1 MKRTNNPLL
10 LLLLLV
16 WLAGGCTQT
25 EVEEKDIP
33 PHALKEVEAVFNL
46 RVKASQ
52 TSPTRSATIP
62 GDTLQTRAE
71 ADLQPGRD
79 SEISGIWIGQYN
91 AEGTLLYHYYNGAL
105 KGNTIN
111 VMLKQNPAGDKS
123 ESHVWFIANSGN
135 LGEIALEKIATEAG
149 LKEYILPYKS
159 KNGLPESNLCSMTG
173 MWSGQVKEEGNKGI
187 TVELTRLVAKITFTY
202 TIDGAANSFSF
213 TPISITLNSV
223 PDKSQIEAPTAQLS
237 TEKITYTTYTEEVG
251 NGGNSR
257 TFYWYLPENMA
268 GDGDKVE
275 SEKKKI
281 GKGVEN
287 ATYIELA
294 GTAVQGGVTYKD
306 VVFRFYPGKTDKLNN
321 YDIIRN
327 SHYKMNVTLVGID
340 ITDERITV
348 EGIPPIEVT
357 EGNMPAEKGGT
368 KDVQITARPGQE
380 WVLNLKD
387 WLTAIIDGKDAG
399 NGAQV
404 TWQGPAKVTF
414 QSTEAN
420 SKAEPRKVDFSVK
433 VGDTTQ
439 EITITQNGSTLVKGE
454 NIMLGAA
461 SGSEGASSFTAT
473 KGVKWQVDGTDN
485 WWNWVAADQ
494 VTSGD
499 EATGEKQPLNIKATL
514 SNPSSYQRSG
524 TITVKAGE
532 SVGNPSY
539 DKLKQEITITQ
550 AGSTVTGSTQTVSAE
565 AANSLT
571 STFTA
576 TPGLNWTANV
586 TNDSWITLAT
596 TSGGPTTESAENI
609 YYNVAVN
616 PTSSVRKDAIT
627 VRAGNAADGPTGTIT
642 VTQAAASLA
651 ANVDKANLAATAN
664 DSGTLTYQATA
675 GLPLSIDAPD
685 WLNLTGEVSGTT
697 TDGEKTIEYKSKL
710 NLDSV
715 ENKGNISVT
724 AGEMSKNFA
733 VTQSGS
739 TFTVDKTEIEL
750 ENTASTGEITVTG
763 TTGLPWTISSDGVIE
778 WISPSETSFTA
789 NGKGQKIEFTAAEN
803 TDIAREAKF
812 IVAVDGGDH
821 SKTVT
826 VKQKAGLPVGSLLV
840 TIDQSVLQSF
850 YDCVIRSQYDWTIIS
865 PFDADGVDKAASH
878 GITNVNLSSSPTM
891 SGYYIIQVQKGQ
903 RSESDSYYSAES
915 YCRRLKED
923 GLSGWRLPTVIEL
936 HAMCENKTTIE
947 ASGAEKFNP
956 AFNWCSSLHRGDSNR
971 RCRIAF
977 SSGIIGSTTISN
989 TDKEYFR
996 CVRDI

>member
-52 TSPTRSATIP
+52 TSPTRSATTP

-135 LGEIALEKIATEAG
+135 LGEIAPKEIATEAG
-149 LKEYILPYKS
+149 LKEYLLPYKS
-159 KNGLPESNLCSMTG
+159 NKGLPESNLCSMTG
-173 MWSGQVKEEGNKGI
+173 MWSGQVKEEGNKEI

-202 TIDGAANSFSF
+202 TIDGSANSFSF
-213 TPISITLNSV
+213 TPTSITLNSV

-275 SEKKKI
+275 SEKKKT
-281 GKGVEN
+281 GKGVKN

-294 GTAVQGGVTYKD
+294 GTAVQGGVTYKK
-306 VVFRFYPGKTDKLNN
+306 VVFRFYPGKDQNN
-321 YDIIRN
+321 YNIVRN
-327 SHYKMNVTLVGID
+327 SHYTMNVTLVGID

-348 EGIPPIEVT
+348 GEIPPIEVN
-357 EGNMPAEKGGT
+357 GDNMPAEKGGT

-387 WLTAIIDGKDAG
+387 WLTAIIDGKEAG
-399 NGAQV
+399 NGAQI

-420 SKAEPRKVDFSVK
+420 SKAEPREADFSVK

-439 EITITQNGSTLVKGE
+439 EITITQNGSTLAKGE
-454 NIMLGAA
+454 NIMLEAA

-473 KGVKWQVDGTDN
+473 RGVKWRVDKGADN
-485 WWNWVAADQ
+485 WWNWVANDQ
-494 VTSGD
+494 VISGA
-499 EATGEKQPLNIKATL
+499 EATGEKQPLNIKATM
-514 SNPSSYQRSG
+514 SNPSSNQRSG

-532 SVGNPSY
+532 SVGDPNY
-539 DKLKQEITITQ
+539 TGLKQEITITQ
-550 AGSTVTGSTQTVSAE
+550 AGSTLTGSTQTVAAE
-565 AANSLT
+565 AASNLN

-576 TPGLNWTANV
+576 TPGLDWTASV
-586 TNDSWITLAT
+586 TNDSWIKLNTI
-596 TSGGPTTESAENI
+596 SGGSTTESAENI
-609 YYNVAVN
+609 SYNVAVN
-616 PTSSVRKDAIT
+616 PTSSERSDVIT
-627 VRAGNAADGPTGTIT
+627 VRAGNKDDGPTGTIT
-642 VTQAAASLA
+642 VTQEAASLA
-651 ANVDKANLAATAN
+651 ANVDKANLAATVD

-675 GLPLSIDAPD
+675 GLSFSITAPD

-697 TDGEKTIEYKSKL
+697 TSGENTIEYKTSKL
-710 NLDSV
+710 NLYSIS
-715 ENKGNISVT
+715 NTGNISVT

-750 ENTASTGEITVTG
+750 ENTESTGEIIVTG
-763 TTGLPWTISSDGVIE
+763 TTGLPWTISSDGVID
-778 WISPSETSFTA
+778 WITRSSSETSFTA
-789 NGKGQKIEFTAAEN
+789 NGEGQKIEFTASEN
-803 TDIAREAKF
+803 TDIAREATF
-812 IVAVDGGDH
+812 TVAVTGGNH
-821 SKTVT
+821 SQTVK
-826 VKQKAGLPVGSLLV
+826 VKQKTGLIGDGITV
-840 TIDQSVLQSF
+840 TINQSVLTSF
-850 YDCVIRSQYDWTIIS
+850 MSKANVIAYP
-865 PFDADGVDKAASH
+865 PFDYDGSNRLPNGVTFD
-878 GITNVNLSSSPTM
+878 GISEMNGS
-891 SGYYIIQVQKGQ
+891 YAIQVEKGEKELAGPYLAQ
-903 RSESDSYYSAES
+903 QE
-915 YCRRLKED
+915 YCNSLQED
-923 GLSGWRLPTVIEL
+923 GLSGWRIPTIIEL
-936 HAMCENKTTIE
+936 HALYLNKAKIE
-947 ASGAEKFNP
+947 ATTGASKLAGTIYWSGSVYNKN
-956 AFNWCSSLHRGDSNR
+956 SNYHCDLYNSDGKIDNYR
-971 RCRIAF
+971 TSAGR
-977 SSGIIGSTTISN
+977 
-989 TDKEYFR
+989 YVR

>member
-10 LLLLLV
+10 LLFLLV

-52 TSPTRSATIP
+52 TSPTRSATAP

-105 KGNTIN
+105 KGNTLN

-202 TIDGAANSFSF
+202 TIDGSANSFSF
-213 TPISITLNSV
+213 TPSSITLNSV

-251 NGGNSR
+251 NSGNSR

-404 TWQGPAKVTF
+404 TGQGPAKVTF

-473 KGVKWQVDGTDN
+473 RGVKWRVDKGADN
-485 WWNWVAADQ
+485 WWNWVANDQ
-494 VTSGD
+494 VTSGA
-499 EATGEKQPLNIKATL
+499 EATGEEQHLNIKATV

-532 SVGNPSY
+532 SVGDPNY
-539 DKLKQEITITQ
+539 DRLKQEITITQ
-550 AGSTVTGSTQTVSAE
+550 AGSTLTGSTQTV
-565 AANSLT
+565 AAVAVNDLT

-576 TPGLNWTANV
+576 TPGLNWTASV
-586 TNDSWITLAT
+586 TDNSWINLAT

-627 VRAGNAADGPTGTIT
+627 VRAGNVEDGPKGTIT
-642 VTQAAASLA
+642 ITQAAASLA
-651 ANVDKANLAATAN
+651 ANVDKANLAATAD

-675 GLPLSIDAPD
+675 GLPLLITAPD
-685 WLNLTGEVSGTT
+685 WLNLTSEVPRTT
-697 TDGEKTIEYKSKL
+697 TSGENTIGYKSKL
-710 NLDSV
+710 NLNSA
-715 ENKGNISVT
+715 ENTGNISVK
-724 AGEMSKNFA
+724 AGEMVKDVL
-733 VTQSGS
+733 VTQAGS
-739 TFTVDKTEIEL
+739 VFEVSPTTLELGKTE
-750 ENTASTGEITVTG
+750 TSGTITITG
-763 TTGLPWTISSDGVIE
+763 TTGLPWTITRKDGTEEISSSSD
-778 WISPSETSFTA
+778 
-789 NGKGQKIEFTAAEN
+789 KGILLNESNTLTFNATENTGGSRFAEFT
-803 TDIAREAKF
+803 IAVE
-812 IVAVDGGDH
+812 GGNH
-821 SKTVT
+821 SKTVEIKQAAAVT
-826 VKQKAGLPVGSLLV
+826 GISVK
-840 TIDQSVLQSF
+840 IDQSVLTSYKTKQPDMKV
-850 YDCVIRSQYDWTIIS
+850 YP
-865 PFDADGVDKAASH
+865 PFDADG
-878 GITNVNLSSSPTM
+878 TNNYHACTVNETAGTM
-891 SGYYIIQVQKGQ
+891 SGSYTIEVEKGQ
-903 RSESDSYYSAES
+903 RKTTALYEVAKKE
-915 YCRRLKED
+915 YCTELDED
-923 GLSGWRLPTVIEL
+923 GKGWRLPTLIEL
-936 HAMCENKTTIE
+936 HAMFINKAKIE
-947 ASGAEKFNP
+947 GSGASPFLSK
-956 AFNWCSSLHRGDSNR
+956 WYWSSSVYDGNSSI
-971 RCRIAF
+971 RCRM
-977 SSGIIGSTTISN
+977 SLDNGSFHYYYTSDDN
-989 TDKEYFR
+989 YVR
-996 CVRDI
+996 CVRDL

>member
-52 TSPTRSATIP
+52 TSPTRSATTP

-173 MWSGQVKEEGNKGI
+173 MWSGQVKEEGNKDI
-187 TVELTRLVAKITFTY
+187 IVELTRLVAKITFTY
-202 TIDGAANSFSF
+202 TIDGSANSFSF
-213 TPISITLNSV
+213 TPSSITLNSV
-223 PDKSQIEAPTAQLS
+223 PDKSQIEAPATQLS
-237 TEKITYTTYTEEVG
+237 PEKITYTTYIEEVG
-251 NGGNSR
+251 SGGNSGNSR

-268 GDGDKVE
+268 GDGAQVE
-275 SEKKKI
+275 SEKKKT
-281 GKGVEN
+281 GKGVKN

-294 GTAVQGGVTYKD
+294 GTAEQGGVTYED

-321 YDIIRN
+321 YDIVRN

-380 WVLNLKD
+380 WMLNLKD
-387 WLTAIIDGKDAG
+387 WLTAIIDGKEAG
-399 NGAQV
+399 TNAQV

-420 SKAEPRKVDFSVK
+420 SKAEPREADFSVK

-439 EITITQNGSTLVKGE
+439 EITITQNGSTLAKGE
-454 NIMLGAA
+454 NIMLEAA
-461 SGSEGASSFTAT
+461 SGSKGASSFTAT
-473 KGVKWQVDGTDN
+473 RGVIWRVDKGADN

-499 EATGEKQPLNIKATL
+499 EATGEEQPLNIKATA

-532 SVGNPSY
+532 SVGDPSY
-539 DKLKQEITITQ
+539 TGLKQEITITQ
-550 AGSTVTGSTQTVSAE
+550 AGSTVTGSTQMVAAE
-565 AANSLT
+565 ASESLT
-571 STFTA
+571 ASFSA
-576 TPGLNWTANV
+576 TSGLNWAANV
-586 TNDSWITLAT
+586 TNGSWITLTSTGGQT
-596 TSGGPTTESAENI
+596 TGSAQTLT
-609 YYNVAVN
+609 YNVAVN
-616 PTSSVRKDAIT
+616 PTSSERSDAIT
-627 VRAGNAADGPTGTIT
+627 VRAGNVADGPTGTIT
-642 VTQAAASLA
+642 VTQAAASLT
-651 ANVDKANLAATAN
+651 ANVDKANLAATID

-675 GLPLSIDAPD
+675 GLPLFITAPD
-685 WLNLTGEVSGTT
+685 WLNLTSEVPRTT
-697 TDGEKTIEYKSKL
+697 TSGENTIGYKSKL
-710 NLDSV
+710 NLNSA
-715 ENKGNISVT
+715 ENTGNISVK
-724 AGEMSKNFA
+724 AGEMVKDVP
-733 VTQSGS
+733 VTQAGSVFEVSPTTLELGKMATSG
-739 TFTVDKTEIEL
+739 T
-750 ENTASTGEITVTG
+750 ITITG
-763 TTGLPWTISSDGVIE
+763 TTGLPWTITRNSGTDEISSSSD
-778 WISPSETSFTA
+778 
-789 NGKGQKIEFTAAEN
+789 NGILSNESNTLTFSATEN
-803 TDIAREAKF
+803 TGGSRSATFTIAVK
-812 IVAVDGGDH
+812 GDYH
-821 SKTVT
+821 SKTVEI
-826 VKQKAGLPVGSLLV
+826 KQAAAV
-840 TIDQSVLQSF
+840 TGISIKIDQSVLTSYKKIQTNMKA
-850 YDCVIRSQYDWTIIS
+850 YP
-865 PFDADGVDKAASH
+865 PFDAEGTNEYQGCTVDETA
-878 GITNVNLSSSPTM
+878 GTM
-891 SGYYIIQVQKGQ
+891 TGFYTIEVEKGERKGQ
-903 RSESDSYYSAES
+903 IADYATMKS
-915 YCRRLKED
+915 YCT
-923 GLSGWRLPTVIEL
+923 GLSKEENWRLPTLIEMY
-936 HAMCENKTTIE
+936 AMYLNKAKIE
-947 ASGAEKFNP
+947 GSTGAAPFAFIWYWSSSIYDGKSEMRGEVYIVSGATNCIGTGSK
-956 AFNWCSSLHRGDSNR
+956 
-971 RCRIAF
+971 
-977 SSGIIGSTTISN
+977 SGVS
-989 TDKEYFR
+989 

>member
-10 LLLLLV
+10 LLFLLV

-52 TSPTRSATIP
+52 TSPTRSATTP

-91 AEGTLLYHYYNGAL
+91 AEGNLLYHYYNGAL
-105 KGNTIN
+105 KGNTLN

-202 TIDGAANSFSF
+202 TIDGSANSFSF
-213 TPISITLNSV
+213 TPSSITLNSV

-251 NGGNSR
+251 NSDNSR

-275 SEKKKI
+275 SEKKKT

-294 GTAVQGGVTYKD
+294 GTAVQGDVTYEN
-306 VVFRFYPGKTDKLNN
+306 VVFRFYPGKTDKTDKLNN
-321 YDIIRN
+321 YDIVRN
-327 SHYKMNVTLVGID
+327 SHYTMNVTLVGID

-348 EGIPPIEVT
+348 GKIPPIEVT

-368 KDVQITARPGQE
+368 KEVQITARPGQE
-380 WVLNLKD
+380 WMFDLVD
-387 WLTAIIDGKDAG
+387 WLKAIINDKDAPT
-399 NGAQV
+399 GAQI
-404 TWQGPAKVTF
+404 TGQGPAKVTF

-420 SKAEPRKVDFSVK
+420 SKAESRKVVFPVN
-433 VGDTTQ
+433 VGGTTQ

-499 EATGEKQPLNIKATL
+499 EATGEEQPLNIKATA

-532 SVGNPSY
+532 SVGNPNY

-550 AGSTVTGSTQTVSAE
+550 AGSTLTGSTKTVAAE

-616 PTSSVRKDAIT
+616 PTSSERSDAIT
-627 VRAGNAADGPTGTIT
+627 VRAGNVEDGPKGTIT

-697 TDGEKTIEYKSKL
+697 TDGENTIGYKSKL
-710 NLDSV
+710 NLNSA
-715 ENKGNISVT
+715 ENTGNISVK
-724 AGEMSKNFA
+724 AGEMVKDVP
-733 VTQSGS
+733 VTQAGSVFEVSPTTLELGKMETSG
-739 TFTVDKTEIEL
+739 T
-750 ENTASTGEITVTG
+750 ITITG
-763 TTGLPWTISSDGVIE
+763 TTGLPWTITRKDGTEEISSSSDGGILSSGSNTLTFSATE
-778 WISPSETSFTA
+778 NTGGSRSA
-789 NGKGQKIEFTAAEN
+789 EFT
-803 TDIAREAKF
+803 IAVE
-812 IVAVDGGDH
+812 GGNH
-821 SKTVT
+821 SKMVEVT
-826 VKQKAGLPVGSLLV
+826 QMGATLPGISL
-840 TIDQSVLQSF
+840 TIDQSVLTSYKAIQTDMRKYPPFNAEGMNNYHGCIVDETAGTINGF
-850 YDCVIRSQYDWTIIS
+850 YT
-865 PFDADGVDKAASH
+865 
-878 GITNVNLSSSPTM
+878 
-891 SGYYIIQVQKGQ
+891 IQVQKDQWKSTANYVGVQ
-903 RSESDSYYSAES
+903 S
-915 YCRRLKED
+915 YCAEVTED
-923 GLSGWRLPTVIEL
+923 ETPKGSWRLPTLIEL
-936 HAMCENKTTIE
+936 YAMYINKEKITTTGGSPFLENNIFYW
-947 ASGAEKFNP
+947 SRSVYNSEKGVYSVVYLGN
-956 AFNWCSSLHRGDSNR
+956 G
-971 RCRIAF
+971 IF
-977 SSGIIGSTTISN
+977 S
-989 TDKEYFR
+989 YFGMDVRENYVR